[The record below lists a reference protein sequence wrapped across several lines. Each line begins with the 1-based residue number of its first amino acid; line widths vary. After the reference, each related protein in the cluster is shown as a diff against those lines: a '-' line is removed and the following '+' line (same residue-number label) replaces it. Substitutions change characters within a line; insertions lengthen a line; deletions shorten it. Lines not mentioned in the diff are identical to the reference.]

1 MGNYM
6 GKELKKSLPPIISL
20 ISKSEKSQQ
29 KMKPET
35 WQYKMLQ
42 KNIKALYLSAKL
54 INEEDIN
61 NYTREDFQEAIMVLS
76 SMIKTTENAKI
87 KFSLGTSQY
96 TLQQN
101 RYESLCIALELI
113 NNFLQIQND
122 VKK

>member
-1 MGNYM
+1 M
-6 GKELKKSLPPIISL
+6 GKELNKSLPPIISL

-29 KMKPET
+29 KLKPET

-42 KNIKALYLSAKL
+42 KNIKALYLSTKL

-61 NYTREDFQEAIMVLS
+61 NYTREDFLEAIMALS
-76 SMIKTTENAKI
+76 SMIKTAENAKI

-96 TLQQN
+96 ALQQN
-101 RYESLCIALELI
+101 RYESLCIVLELI
-113 NNFLQIQND
+113 NNFLQIQNN